1 MMIIGVASLF
11 KDRCGARI
19 VALGLLGQVIA
30 IGQAWPQAMQ
40 QQTTQQQTVPPSS
53 PGQPPASLAPQSPP
67 VPAEPQSPVASSRPG
82 LIDKLGDWL
91 KDSADGVSSGL
102 KGTQQQIDN
111 LNKGTVDAL
120 TRIPVTGFA
129 TGRSLCV
136 LAANGA
142 PDCYT
147 ASDKLCRDK
156 GYASGKSLATEA
168 AETCNPRIYLPGYKR
183 KDGDC
188 RIDTFVTRAACQ

>member
-1 MMIIGVASLF
+1 MLTIGVVSFF
-11 KDRCGARI
+11 KDRCGARV
-19 VALGLLGQVIA
+19 VALGLLGQLVA
-30 IGQAWPQAMQ
+30 IEATWSQAMQ
-40 QQTTQQQTVPPSS
+40 QQTLPPSS
-53 PGQPPASLAPQSPP
+53 AGQSPPASLAPQAPSIS
-67 VPAEPQSPVASSRPG
+67 VGPQSPSAPSSQPG

-102 KGTQQQIDN
+102 KGTHRHIDN

-129 TGRSLCV
+129 TGRSHCAR
-136 LAANGA
+136 AANGA
-142 PDCYT
+142 PDCYA
-147 ASDKLCRDK
+147 ASDTLCREK

-188 RIDTFVTRAACQ
+188 RVDTFVTRAACQ

>member
-1 MMIIGVASLF
+1 MVIIGVANLLR
-11 KDRCGARI
+11 DRCRVRV
-19 VALGLLGQVIA
+19 VALGLLGQIVA
-30 IGQAWPQAMQ
+30 IEVAWPQAMQ
-40 QQTTQQQTVPPSS
+40 QQTMPPSS
-53 PGQPPASLAPQSPP
+53 SAGQSPPASLAPQSPP
-67 VPAEPQSPVASSRPG
+67 IAAEPQSRPSSSSRPG

-102 KGTQQQIDN
+102 KSTNQHIDN

-129 TGRSLCV
+129 TGRTLCV
-136 LAANGA
+136 RAANGA
-142 PDCYT
+142 PDCYA
-147 ASDKLCRDK
+147 ASDALCRER

-188 RIDTFVTRAACQ
+188 RVDTFVTRAACQ

>member
-1 MMIIGVASLF
+1 MVLATLF
-11 KDRCGARI
+11 KDRCGVRI
-19 VALGLLGQVIA
+19 VALSLLGQIVA
-30 IGQAWPQAMQ
+30 IEAAWPQAMQ
-40 QQTTQQQTVPPSS
+40 QQSMPPSS
-53 PGQPPASLAPQSPP
+53 SQPSSSQPPPASLAPMPP
-67 VPAEPQSPVASSRPG
+67 PSVPAEAQPPSNASRPG
-82 LIDKLGDWL
+82 LIDALGGWL
-91 KDSADGVSSGL
+91 KDSADGVASGL
-102 KGTQQQIDN
+102 KGTQKQIDN

-129 TGRSLCV
+129 TGRTVCPMT
-136 LAANGA
+136 ANGA
-142 PDCYT
+142 PDCYA
-147 ASDKLCRDK
+147 ASTKLCQDK

>member
-1 MMIIGVASLF
+1 MVMATLF
-11 KDRCGARI
+11 NDRCGARI
-19 VALGLLGQVIA
+19 VALGLLGQIVA
-30 IGQAWPQAMQ
+30 VEVAWPQAMQ
-40 QQTTQQQTVPPSS
+40 QQSMPQQSMPPSS
-53 PGQPPASLAPQSPP
+53 SQSPPASLAPQPPP
-67 VPAEPQSPVASSRPG
+67 VPADAQSSLGSSRPG

-91 KDSADGVSSGL
+91 KGSADGVATGL

-129 TGRSLCV
+129 TGRVVCPA
-136 LAANGA
+136 AANGA
-142 PDCYT
+142 PDCYA
-147 ASDKLCRDK
+147 ASSRLCQDK

>member
-1 MMIIGVASLF
+1 MVMATLF
-11 KDRCGARI
+11 KNRCSARI
-19 VALGLLGQVIA
+19 VALGLLGQIVA
-30 IGQAWPQAMQ
+30 VEVAWSQAMQ
-40 QQTTQQQTVPPSS
+40 QQSLPPSS
-53 PGQPPASLAPQSPP
+53 SQSSSSQSPPASLAPLPP
-67 VPAEPQSPVASSRPG
+67 PSVPAEAQPPAGSSRPG
-82 LIDKLGDWL
+82 LIDTLGGWL
-91 KDSADGVSSGL
+91 KNSADGVASGL

-129 TGRSLCV
+129 AGRIVCPMT
-136 LAANGA
+136 ANGA
-142 PDCYT
+142 PDCYA
-147 ASDKLCRDK
+147 ASSKLCQDK

-188 RIDTFVTRAACQ
+188 RVDTFVTRAACQ

>member
-1 MMIIGVASLF
+1 MVSIGVANLLR
-11 KDRCGARI
+11 DRCGVRI
-19 VALGLLGQVIA
+19 VALGLLGQIVA
-30 IGQAWPQAMQ
+30 IEVAWPQAMQ
-40 QQTTQQQTVPPSS
+40 QQAMPPSS
-53 PGQPPASLAPQSPP
+53 SAGQSPPASLAPQSPSIA
-67 VPAEPQSPVASSRPG
+67 AEPQSPAAHPSSRPG

-102 KGTQQQIDN
+102 KGTHRQIDN

-136 LAANGA
+136 QAANGA

-147 ASDKLCRDK
+147 ASDKLCREK

-188 RIDTFVTRAACQ
+188 RVDTFVTRVACQ